1 MRINKIF
8 IASLLSGACFL
19 ASCDKEEEREIPEQ
33 MNMSTKAIVKVYN
46 ATLGSTRNNIFID
59 NVPIT
64 GTSGVYGYGA
74 AFPNTVYGF
83 AVEPGTRTVL
93 IKDTAAT
100 TTQTPVTFTGTF
112 EAGKVYTIFTYDT
125 LNKAKAKMVETSIVV
140 PADTSVRV
148 RFAHFAHLHS
158 GPTPNVDVFSKRRN
172 MNIFSNVPFTGVTDY
187 ISYPQMID
195 TLFVMAAG
203 TTTPIL
209 DTLVTF
215 NPTQKRNYTLV
226 FRGRYLVNNHAT
238 LSRTLSTLA
247 DY

>member
-1 MRINKIF
+1 MRINKII

-19 ASCDKEEEREIPEQ
+19 ASCEKEEEREIPEQ
-33 MNMSTKAIVKVYN
+33 MNLSSKAIVKVYN
-46 ATLGSTRNNIFID
+46 ATISSTRNNIYID
-59 NVPIT
+59 NIAIT
-64 GTSGVYGYGA
+64 GTTGVYGFGA

-83 AVEPGTRTVL
+83 IVEPGTRTVL

-100 TTQTPVTFTGTF
+100 TTQPPITFTATF
-112 EAGKVYTIFTYDT
+112 EAGKAYTIFTYDT
-125 LNKAKAKMVETSIVV
+125 VNKAKGKMVETPIVI
-140 PADTSVRV
+140 PSDTSIRV
-148 RFAHFAHLHS
+148 RFANFAHIHT
-158 GPTPNVDVFSKRRN
+158 GPSPNVDVFSKRRN

-187 ISYPQMID
+187 ISAPQIID
-195 TLFVMAAG
+195 TLFVTAAG

-226 FRGRYLVNNHAT
+226 WRGRYLVNNHAT